1 MAKKKAGGGRL
12 PGLEDADEQD
22 DVPSELIELGLQ
34 YQRAQK
40 SEAKAKGN
48 VKELFAAIKDK
59 MHKLGIDRFRVEID
73 GKKRWLKLD
82 KTEKIKWED
91 VKSNKLKPNEIQ

>member
-1 MAKKKAGGGRL
+1 MAKKGSGKL
-12 PGLEDADEQD
+12 PTMEDSDDQ

-48 VKELFAAIKDK
+48 TKDLFTTIRDK
-59 MHKLGIDRFRVEID
+59 MHKLGIEKFRVEID
-73 GKKRWLKLD
+73 GKKRWLRLD

-91 VKSNKLKPNEIQ
+91 VLKPKKPADAA